1 MRTTLVLAN
10 LAGNDLSSL
19 PATEATKK
27 QTITSAEVIWE
38 RMLGAYCDLSSELGL
53 TNPRLEMFIG
63 KNFSWAFRDW
73 LGIADEYGGGIAH
86 LGPNGWLP
94 PTLSYATLL
103 RTASLERIISKLFDF
118 PQNHFLDLFRSMD
131 GSIHYIRSAM
141 KITYFLLK
149 CLTSMPTG
157 NP

>member
-1 MRTTLVLAN
+1 HTSPQHQHYYPTRRSSDLTTLVLAN

-63 KNFSWAFRDW
+63 KNFSWRSEEHTSELQSPD
-73 LGIADEYGGGIAH
+73 H
-86 LGPNGWLP
+86 LVC
-94 PTLSYATLL
+94 
-103 RTASLERIISKLFDF
+103 R
-118 PQNHFLDLFRSMD
+118 
-131 GSIHYIRSAM
+131 
-141 KITYFLLK
+141 
-149 CLTSMPTG
+149 
-157 NP
+157 